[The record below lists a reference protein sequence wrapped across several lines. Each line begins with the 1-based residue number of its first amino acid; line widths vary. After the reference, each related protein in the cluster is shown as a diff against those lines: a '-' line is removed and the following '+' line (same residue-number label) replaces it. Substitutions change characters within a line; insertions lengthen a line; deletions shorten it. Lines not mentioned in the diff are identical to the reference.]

1 MSFKILILQAC
12 TLGALS
18 MPLLAGTTSG
28 ELDQTLIGQEWG
40 ENTNTHVLLDH
51 CTYQKR
57 FDLQRK
63 QKQLQGLSTHSLICD
78 GHYVIV
84 FTVAEAGGGS
94 RILDALT
101 LPSLQRG
108 ESLLHPG
115 ECELGGNNDTD
126 FYAVAR
132 FGRRESVNQKT
143 GLRAAW
149 VPDPE
154 AGKIR
159 PLSPRNVVCWRPVQ
173 P

>member
-1 MSFKILILQAC
+1 M
-12 TLGALS
+12 
-18 MPLLAGTTSG
+18 
-28 ELDQTLIGQEWG
+28 LIGQEWG
-40 ENTNTHVLLDH
+40 ENTGTHVLLDH
-51 CTYQKR
+51 CTYR
-57 FDLQRK
+57 
-63 QKQLQGLSTHSLICD
+63 
-78 GHYVIV
+78 
-84 FTVAEAGGGS
+84 GS

-173 P
+173 PLRLGSSGVARVNTQAPVRLS